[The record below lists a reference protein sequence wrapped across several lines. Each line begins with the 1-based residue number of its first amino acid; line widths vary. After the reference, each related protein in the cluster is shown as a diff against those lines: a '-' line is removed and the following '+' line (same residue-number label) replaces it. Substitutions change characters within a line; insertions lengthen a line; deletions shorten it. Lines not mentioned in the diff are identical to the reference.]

1 MKILVINAGSSS
13 LKFQLFQ
20 SDKNFACL
28 YKGIVDRIG
37 QKNSINHTDAVK
49 LALQTLLRKKVI
61 KNLGEIQAIGHRVVH
76 GGEKYRNAAKLTR
89 QVVAEI
95 KRLCALAPLHNPP
108 NLAAIMACTKAVKN
122 VPQVA
127 VFDTAFHQTLPE
139 VAYLYTI
146 PLQLYKKYGIRRYGF
161 HGTSHHYVARETIKL
176 LGKKNSKIVTCH
188 LGNGSSV
195 CAVLNGK
202 SIDTSMGFT
211 PLEGLPMGTRCGDL
225 DPAIV
230 YKLQEILKLGTKEID
245 ELLNKKSGLKGL
257 SGISSD
263 IRDLWKN
270 YKKNRL
276 ARLALSILAYRTAK
290 YIGAYSAAMKGLD
303 AITFTAGIGENAWYL
318 RKEICGYLPHFGV
331 KIDAAKNRK
340 NSTQIQAKKSRVK
353 VFVIPTN
360 EEKEIAMETALVL
373 KKINNP

>member
-1 MKILVINAGSSS
+1 
-13 LKFQLFQ
+13 
-20 SDKNFACL
+20 
-28 YKGIVDRIG
+28 
-37 QKNSINHTDAVK
+37 
-49 LALQTLLRKKVI
+49 
-61 KNLGEIQAIGHRVVH
+61 
-76 GGEKYRNAAKLTR
+76 
-89 QVVAEI
+89 
-95 KRLCALAPLHNPP
+95 
-108 NLAAIMACTKAVKN
+108 
-122 VPQVA
+122 
-127 VFDTAFHQTLPE
+127 
-139 VAYLYTI
+139 
-146 PLQLYKKYGIRRYGF
+146 
-161 HGTSHHYVARETIKL
+161 
-176 LGKKNSKIVTCH
+176 
-188 LGNGSSV
+188 
-195 CAVLNGK
+195 
-202 SIDTSMGFT
+202 MGFT